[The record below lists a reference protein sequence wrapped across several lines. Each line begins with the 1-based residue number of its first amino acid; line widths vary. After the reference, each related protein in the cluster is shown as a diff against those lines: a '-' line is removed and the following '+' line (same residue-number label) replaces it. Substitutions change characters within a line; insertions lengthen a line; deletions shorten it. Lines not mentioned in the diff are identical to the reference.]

1 MEIKRFGRTNFMVK
15 RIGFGG
21 MTIPEVSSREAE
33 ATLNKALDLGVNF
46 IDTAKA
52 YGDSEER
59 IGYVMKKRR
68 DECYLSSRSPDMS
81 YKGMKKDLE
90 NSLRRL
96 RTDYIDLYEP
106 HDVSTTSKFNQLF
119 SENGALKAL
128 KEAQGEGKIKSIGFT
143 SHNVELIKRLIKEDE
158 FDAGLIVY
166 NLADTVAEEVIP
178 LAKEYDLGLFVM
190 KVFGNGRLLRLT
202 PSAEQRKPTIEE
214 CLSFALSNDNLHLIL
229 TGVKSPKEIEE
240 NVTIAKE
247 YRPLTVSQEKI
258 IREFG
263 DSLVKG
269 YCYNCSY
276 CLPCPEEIN
285 IPKIMQLLETLKR
298 RDWNTVY
305 TNLKREYLRLEK
317 RIKDCI
323 DCEQCE
329 EECPQSLPIRER
341 LKEADEKL
349 S

>member
-1 MEIKRFGRTNFMVK
+1 MEIKRMGRTNFMVK
-15 RIGFGG
+15 RLGFGG
-21 MTIPEVSSREAE
+21 MTIPEVSNREAE

-52 YGDSEER
+52 YGDSEVR

-68 DECYLSSRSPDMS
+68 GECYLSSRSPDMS

-90 NSLRRL
+90 DSLRRL

-106 HDVSTTSKFNQLF
+106 HDVSTTSKFEQLF
-119 SENGALKAL
+119 SEEGALKAL
-128 KEAQGEGKIKSIGFT
+128 KEAKREGKIKSIGFT
-143 SHNVELIKRLIKEDE
+143 SHNIELIKKLIKKDE

-166 NLADTVAEEVIP
+166 NLADTVTEKIIP

-190 KVFGNGRLLRLT
+190 KVFGNERLLRLT
-202 PSAEQRKPTIEE
+202 PPGKQRKPTIEE
-214 CLSFALSNDNLHLIL
+214 CLSFALSNGDLHLIL

-240 NVTIAKE
+240 NVSIAEK
-247 YRPLTVSQEKI
+247 YAPLTISQEKI
-258 IREFG
+258 VREFG

-285 IPKIMQLLETLKR
+285 IPKIMQLLETREKR
-298 RDWNTVY
+298 EWHTVY
-305 TNLKREYLRLEK
+305 TDLKREYLRLEK
-317 RIKDCI
+317 RAKDCL

-329 EECPQSLPIRER
+329 ERCPQSLPIRER
-341 LKEADEKL
+341 LKEAEEKL
-349 S
+349 G